1 MQITCPNCGE
11 QIAAENIN
19 IQKMVAVCAH
29 CDTVFSFDTPHA
41 KLKRRKVK
49 QPKQLTLTE
58 GDTLQMAFRT
68 NFRLDKSGD
77 FLTSVFASG
86 GFSFVGFMML
96 NEYMMGDESLLIP
109 LAFFL
114 LSTLLAYYWLVLTVY
129 NKTHIEMDDE
139 VITVSRQPLPNL
151 LRQPIEVQLSGVVAI
166 RCEETAISKKEGY
179 DTPRFRVYA
188 ELEDGRQRQ
197 IVSDLTEEYAYFVT
211 ERLNERLHDIPE
223 DVVEHDLAHLM
234 DVDADLPDVAISDDG
249 EIMPLSAK
257 R

>member
-1 MQITCPNCGE
+1 MQISCPNCGE

-41 KLKRRKVK
+41 KLKRRKIK
-49 QPKQLTLTE
+49 KPNKLMLNE
-58 GDTLQMAFRT
+58 GETLQMAFRT

-96 NEYMMGDESLLIP
+96 NEFLMGDETLLIP

-129 NKTHIEMDDE
+129 NKTHIDMDDE
-139 VITVSRQPLPNL
+139 AITVSRAPLPTI

-166 RCEETAISKKEGY
+166 RCEEMAISKKEGY

-188 ELEDGRQRQ
+188 EMDDGRQRQ
-197 IVSDLTEEYAYFVT
+197 IISDLTEEYAYFVT
-211 ERLNERLHDIPE
+211 ERLNERLHEFPE

-234 DVDADLPDVAISDDG
+234 DDDDDVRGVEISDDG
-249 EIMPLSAK
+249 EIVSLSAN